1 MYVTH
6 HYGDHD
12 QWLENKRN
20 WNKNKPSN
28 ESSNPTDSKPTKT
41 LSLANN
47 MRAVMVATF
56 LMFANPE
63 YLLSLA
69 TKRVFFISHILYEIV
84 Q

>member
-28 ESSNPTDSKPTKT
+28 ESSNPIDSKSTKT

-47 MRAVMVATF
+47 MRAVMVAKFSISETE
-56 LMFANPE
+56 AD
-63 YLLSLA
+63 SLW
-69 TKRVFFISHILYEIV
+69 TEIEDKSKD
-84 Q
+84 